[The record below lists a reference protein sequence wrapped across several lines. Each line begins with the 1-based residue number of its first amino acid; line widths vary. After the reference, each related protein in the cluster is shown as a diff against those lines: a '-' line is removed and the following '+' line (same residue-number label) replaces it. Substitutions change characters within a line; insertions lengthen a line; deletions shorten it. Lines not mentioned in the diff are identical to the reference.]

1 MSDYKFLKAVISD
14 EQLQDE
20 IRRAKVDLNLN
31 DEQLVKLALIEY
43 LTDNKKELL

>member
-20 IRRAKVDLNLN
+20 IRKAKHDLDLN
-31 DEQLVKLALIEY
+31 DEQLLKLALIDFFE
-43 LTDNKKELL
+43 EERI

>member
-20 IRRAKVDLNLN
+20 IRKAKHDLDLN
-31 DEQLVKLALIEY
+31 DEQLLKLALIEY
-43 LTDNKKELL
+43 LTDIKKELL

>member
-20 IRRAKVDLNLN
+20 IRKAKHNLDLN
-31 DEQLVKLALIEY
+31 DEQLLKLALIDFFE
-43 LTDNKKELL
+43 EERI

>member
-20 IRRAKVDLNLN
+20 IRRAKVDFGLD
-31 DEQLVKLALIEY
+31 DEQLVKIALIDY
-43 LTDNKKELL
+43 LQKSTKNTS